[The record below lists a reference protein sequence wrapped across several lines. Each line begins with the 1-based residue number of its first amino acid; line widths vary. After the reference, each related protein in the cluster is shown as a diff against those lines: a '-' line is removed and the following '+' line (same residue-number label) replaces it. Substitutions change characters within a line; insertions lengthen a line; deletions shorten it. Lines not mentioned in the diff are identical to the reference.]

1 MINNNN
7 NKMNPDDNPINP
19 IKENIAEKLLNTS
32 NYETI
37 RKNFS
42 SMYLKKNLI
51 VPFILAD
58 NEYLLAITR
67 KTKNDVIS
75 DVSLKLDIR
84 NKKIIIL
91 PSEELIDLINA
102 AYDTSMESIKGI
114 NDRHTKAGEFSSN
127 GSLTGETD
135 EFENLKSF
143 EHIDL
148 IDENS
153 DAPAIKFINTIILEA
168 VKENASDIHI
178 EPFQDYLLVKFR
190 IDGSLTEK
198 LRPQINLKD
207 SIVSRIKVMSG
218 LDIAEKRL
226 PQDGRIQLVARNRN
240 IDIRVSIVPTI
251 FGERVV
257 LRLLD
262 KSLDIYDITEVGIDE
277 KFIPL
282 VKNSLAKSTGMI
294 ISTGPTGSGKTTTL
308 YSFINEVIKL
318 FPDKNVLTI
327 EDPVEYQIK
336 GISQINVNNKIGLT
350 FAKGLRHIL
359 RQDPDIIMIGEI
371 RDSETAEIAIQS
383 AMTGHLVFSTLHTN
397 DSASSFARLTD
408 MEIEPFLIASSITI
422 VFAQRLLRKLC
433 PFCKKSYILND
444 ENIRLLANKIDI
456 DADIYTSGDKKTDVN
471 CNFSIA
477 DDKISDTGAGIYNN
491 MRKENIEHYNND
503 DINDNS
509 KNTNIH
515 NNDNN
520 YGNNNIK
527 LSKELLNL
535 AIIKDILKDGD
546 FYISAGC
553 KECGLTGYK
562 GRTAI
567 YEILEVNDEI
577 RSLVML
583 RASSQEIKSKAIE
596 NGMSTLRIEAIKKFA
611 AGTTSLAE
619 VIRVSEED

>member
-1 MINNNN
+1 MINA
-7 NKMNPDDNPINP
+7 NKKIASN
-19 IKENIAEKLLNTS
+19 ENIVEELYNPLN
-32 NYETI
+32 YQII

-42 SMYLKKNLI
+42 SIYLKKNLI
-51 VPFILAD
+51 APFMLQD
-58 NEYLLAITR
+58 GNCLLAITK

-75 DVSLKLDIR
+75 DILIKLDTQD
-84 NKKIIIL
+84 KKIIIL
-91 PSEELIDLINA
+91 PSEELINLINSI
-102 AYDTSMESIKGI
+102 YDTSMESIKGS
-114 NDRHTKAGEFSSN
+114 NNGQSDEFLSDNSSTDK
-127 GSLTGETD
+127 SD
-135 EFENLKSF
+135 EFENLKNF

-190 IDGSLTEK
+190 IDGSLIEK
-198 LRPQINLKD
+198 IRPQVNLKN
-207 SIVSRIKVMSG
+207 SIVSRIKVMAG

-262 KSLDIYDITEVGIDE
+262 KSLDIYDISEVGIDE

-282 VKNSLAKSTGMI
+282 VKNALAKSTGMI

-318 FPDKNVLTI
+318 FSDKNVLTV

-397 DSASSFARLTD
+397 DSASTFARLTD
-408 MEIEPFLIASSITI
+408 MGIEPFLIASSITI
-422 VFAQRLLRKLC
+422 VFAQRLMRKLC
-433 PFCKKSYILND
+433 PFCKKSYVLND
-444 ENIRLLANKIDI
+444 ENIKLLAEKIDI
-456 DADIYTSGDKKTDVN
+456 
-471 CNFSIA
+471 
-477 DDKISDTGAGIYNN
+477 
-491 MRKENIEHYNND
+491 
-503 DINDNS
+503 
-509 KNTNIH
+509 NTNI
-515 NNDNN
+515 NNNLNIADNN
-520 YGNNNIK
+520 
-527 LSKELLNL
+527 LT
-535 AIIKDILKDGD
+535 IIKGILKSGN
-546 FYISAGC
+546 FYIQTGC
-553 KECGLTGYK
+553 KECGFTGYK

-577 RSLVML
+577 RSLVMS

>member
-1 MINNNN
+1 MQY
-7 NKMNPDDNPINP
+7 NKTNPIDNPINP
-19 IKENIAEKLLNTS
+19 IKENIAEELFDPS
-32 NYETI
+32 NYQII

-51 VPFILAD
+51 VPFTLKD
-58 NEYLLAITR
+58 GEYSLAITK

-91 PSEELIDLINA
+91 PSEELIDLINSI
-102 AYDTSMESIKGI
+102 YDTSMESIKGI
-114 NDRHTKAGEFSSN
+114 NDRHRQAGESSAD
-127 GSLTGETD
+127 ETD

-318 FPDKNVLTI
+318 FSDKNILTI

-408 MEIEPFLIASSITI
+408 MEIEPFLIASSISI

-444 ENIRLLANKIDI
+444 ENIKLLANKIDI
-456 DADIYTSGDKKTDVN
+456 DIDVN
-471 CNFSIA
+471 NNFNAA
-477 DDKISDTGAGIYNN
+477 DNNISNNGIDIYNN
-491 MRKENIEHYNND
+491 IQKECIEHNN
-503 DINDNS
+503 
-509 KNTNIH
+509 NT
-515 NNDNN
+515 DNN
-520 YGNNNIK
+520 YSSNNIK
-527 LSKELLNL
+527 HSKELLNL

-546 FYISAGC
+546 FYISTGC
-553 KECGLTGYK
+553 KECGFTGYK

-583 RASSQEIKSKAIE
+583 RASSQEIKLKAIE

>member
-1 MINNNN
+1 V
-7 NKMNPDDNPINP
+7 
-19 IKENIAEKLLNTS
+19 KESIPEELLNTE
-32 NYETI
+32 NYVTI
-37 RKNFS
+37 RKNFP

-51 VPFILAD
+51 VPFMRSEG
-58 NEYLLAITR
+58 EYLFAITK
-67 KTKNDVIS
+67 KTKNDVIG

-91 PSEELIDLINA
+91 SSEELIDIINSI
-102 AYDTSMESIKGI
+102 YDTSIESIKGMGGGY
-114 NDRHTKAGEFSSN
+114 AGGGKFSSN
-127 GSLTGETD
+127 VSSIYENGENFNGD
-135 EFENLKSF
+135 ESYENVDNDEYENLKSF

-168 VKENASDIHI
+168 VKENVSDIHI
-178 EPFQDYLLVKFR
+178 EPFQDYLSVRFR

-198 LRPQINLKD
+198 LRPQINLKN

-277 KFIPL
+277 RFIPS

-308 YSFINEVIKL
+308 YSFINEVIKI

-433 PFCKKSYILND
+433 PLCKESYILSE
-444 ENIRLLANKIDI
+444 ENVKLLSNKI
-456 DADIYTSGDKKTDVN
+456 
-471 CNFSIA
+471 
-477 DDKISDTGAGIYNN
+477 
-491 MRKENIEHYNND
+491 E
-503 DINDNS
+503 
-509 KNTNIH
+509 
-515 NNDNN
+515 
-520 YGNNNIK
+520 
-527 LSKELLNL
+527 LSKELSN
-535 AIIKDILKDGD
+535 ITVIKNILKNGV
-546 FYISAGC
+546 FYIPKGC
-553 KECGLTGYK
+553 KECGFTGYK

-611 AGTTSLAE
+611 AGMTSLAE

>member
-1 MINNNN
+1 M
-7 NKMNPDDNPINP
+7 
-19 IKENIAEKLLNTS
+19 KESIPEELLNTE
-32 NYETI
+32 NYVTI
-37 RKNFS
+37 RKNFP

-51 VPFILAD
+51 VPFMRSEG
-58 NEYLLAITR
+58 EYLFAITK
-67 KTKNDVIS
+67 KTKNDVIG

-91 PSEELIDLINA
+91 SSEELIDIINSI
-102 AYDTSMESIKGI
+102 YDTSIESIKGMGGGY
-114 NDRHTKAGEFSSN
+114 AGGGKFSSN
-127 GSLTGETD
+127 VSSIYENGENFNGD
-135 EFENLKSF
+135 ESYENVDNDEYENLKSF

-168 VKENASDIHI
+168 VKENVSDIHI
-178 EPFQDYLLVKFR
+178 EPFQDYLSVRFR

-198 LRPQINLKD
+198 LRPQINLKN

-277 KFIPL
+277 RFIPS

-308 YSFINEVIKL
+308 YSFINEVIKI

-433 PFCKKSYILND
+433 PLCKESYILSE
-444 ENIRLLANKIDI
+444 ENVKLLSNKI
-456 DADIYTSGDKKTDVN
+456 
-471 CNFSIA
+471 
-477 DDKISDTGAGIYNN
+477 
-491 MRKENIEHYNND
+491 E
-503 DINDNS
+503 
-509 KNTNIH
+509 
-515 NNDNN
+515 
-520 YGNNNIK
+520 
-527 LSKELLNL
+527 LSKELSN
-535 AIIKDILKDGD
+535 ITVIKNILKNGV
-546 FYISAGC
+546 FYIPKGC
-553 KECGLTGYK
+553 KECGFTGYK

-611 AGTTSLAE
+611 AGMTSLAE